1 MTKLI
6 GITAVV
12 LLVAFNSA
20 ASGASA
26 GVLEGSVVDELGRP
40 VANQPVYLQLSKGPT
55 VAFSDY
61 RGVFQFFN
69 VPPGKYTVS
78 LKSGAK
84 VPVEFR
90 DPARASLQTIPDPLV
105 VKSR

>member
-1 MTKLI
+1 VTKLTR
-6 GITAVV
+6 ITAVV
-12 LLVAFNSA
+12 LLVAFNAA
-20 ASGASA
+20 ASGGSA
-26 GVLEGSVVDELGRP
+26 GVLEGSVVDESGRP
-40 VANQPVYLQLSKGPT
+40 AANQPVYLQLPKGPT

-61 RGVFQFFN
+61 RGVFQLFN

-90 DPARASLQTIPDPLV
+90 DPTRAPLRTLPEPLV
-105 VKSR
+105 VRSR

>member
-1 MTKLI
+1 VTQLI
-6 GITAVV
+6 CITAVV
-12 LLVAFNSA
+12 LLVALNTA
-20 ASGASA
+20 AGGESS
-26 GVLEGSVVDELGRP
+26 GVLEGSVIDESGRP
-40 VANQPVYLQLSKGPT
+40 VANQPVYLQLPKGPT

-69 VPPGKYTVS
+69 VAPGKYTVS

-84 VPVEFR
+84 VPVEFT
-90 DPARASLQTIPDPLV
+90 DPRRAPLQTLPEPLV

>member
-1 MTKLI
+1 VTKLTR
-6 GITAVV
+6 ITAVV
-12 LLVAFNSA
+12 LLVAFNAA
-20 ASGASA
+20 ASAGSA
-26 GVLEGSVVDELGRP
+26 GVLEGSVVDESGRP
-40 VANQPVYLQLSKGPT
+40 VANQPVYLQLPKGPT

-90 DPARASLQTIPDPLV
+90 DPTRAPLQTLPEPLV
-105 VKSR
+105 VRSR